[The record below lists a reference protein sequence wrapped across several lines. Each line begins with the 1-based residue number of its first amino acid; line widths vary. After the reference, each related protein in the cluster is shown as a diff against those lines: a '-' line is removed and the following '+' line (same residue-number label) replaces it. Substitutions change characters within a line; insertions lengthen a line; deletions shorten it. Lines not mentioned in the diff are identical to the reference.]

1 MSNPI
6 QQNNFTNELKEP
18 DFLAQSFG
26 DGASVKLV
34 QSDSE
39 FNHEKDDLSVFFGIG
54 MVINIVMIISFFL
67 WATRQWKKNDS
78 KKK

>member
-6 QQNNFTNELKEP
+6 QQNSFTTEFKDP
-18 DFLAQSFG
+18 DLLAQSSD

-39 FNHEKDDLSVFFGIG
+39 FNHEKEDLSVFFGIG
-54 MVINIVMIISFFL
+54 MIINIVMIISFFI
-67 WATRQWKKNDS
+67 WAAKQWKKNDS
-78 KKK
+78 NKK